1 MEYASKHSLLCR
13 VGMCT
18 TAEFELFLKDCFTVI
33 ILAYLFIFFQVAVWQ
48 SCEHL
53 KQEMPEQHD
62 IPLVIDVYKA

>member
-1 MEYASKHSLLCR
+1 
-13 VGMCT
+13 MCT